1 VTLGGQS
8 GLAGHIRIG
17 ERAMVGGGS
26 GVTKSIPAG
35 EVWTGFPAAPHGLWK
50 RLTAMVQKLPQ
61 LFQRARAL
69 EERVQRLE
77 RQKERE
83 EVR

>member
-1 VTLGGQS
+1 
-8 GLAGHIRIG
+8 
-17 ERAMVGGGS
+17 MVGGQS

-35 EVWTGFPAAPHGLWK
+35 EVWSGYPAAPHGLMK
-50 RLTAMVQKLPQ
+50 RLTALVQKLPL

-69 EERVQRLE
+69 EERVERLE